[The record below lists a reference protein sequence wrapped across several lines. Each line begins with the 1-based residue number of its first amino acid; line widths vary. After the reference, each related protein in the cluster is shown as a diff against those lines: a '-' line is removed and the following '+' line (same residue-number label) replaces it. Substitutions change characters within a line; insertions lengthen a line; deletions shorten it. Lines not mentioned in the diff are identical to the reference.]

1 MTLHVNFRGIASL
14 KTNSLVN
21 YIWVTLLSNHK
32 TKRPT
37 AILKDC
43 KITNCETGI
52 KAKGVKVVMEG
63 GSIENCETAIDR
75 DDSEIILQGTKLVNN
90 DVDFSIRNS
99 TIKVTNE
106 IASKVLNDLKLADFA
121 NKKEVMKLANELR
134 STKDEKTRK
143 SKFTKLMEALDVA
156 KGVAAVAAIIKY
168 AYEAAHAIGLI

>member
-1 MTLHVNFRGIASL
+1 
-14 KTNSLVN
+14 
-21 YIWVTLLSNHK
+21 
-32 TKRPT
+32 
-37 AILKDC
+37 
-43 KITNCETGI
+43 
-52 KAKGVKVVMEG
+52 MEG

-106 IASKVLNDLKLADFA
+106 IASKVLNDLKLVDFA